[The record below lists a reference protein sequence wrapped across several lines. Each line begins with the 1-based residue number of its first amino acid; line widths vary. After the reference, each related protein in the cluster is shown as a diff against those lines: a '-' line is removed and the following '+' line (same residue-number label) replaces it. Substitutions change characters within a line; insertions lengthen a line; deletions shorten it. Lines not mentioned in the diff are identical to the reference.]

1 MKESQEALVS
11 MARYICLVYKYT
23 VEPIALCVDIMR
35 PVTLAK
41 RLAVTL
47 WGFARRDEMDSLRL
61 DTLVS
66 VTYKR
71 FSDILRIWPN
81 QV

>member
-1 MKESQEALVS
+1 MKQSQAALVS

-23 VEPIALCVDIMR
+23 AEPIALCIDIMR
-35 PVTLAK
+35 PVTSAK

-47 WGFARRDEMDSLRL
+47 WGFARTDEMDSLRL

-71 FSDILRIWPN
+71 FSDILRTWPN
-81 QV
+81 QI